1 MLTRP
6 SRLCV
11 TRTAGAGY
19 DGKDLWLDFI
29 STRKNQ
35 TITFLTDKIYTSRF
49 RAKFLNVIKL
59 PGVYGVKSKKWD
71 LAKFFDS
78 KNNFLTQDFP
88 VVSFPRF
95 SLPITPRAPLGR
107 SCEKR
112 LRTSQCQ
119 MTRGGGLVIWFC
131 SHAVCPAPKGDRFT
145 KGMILWFLEP

>member
-1 MLTRP
+1 MI
-6 SRLCV
+6 
-11 TRTAGAGY
+11 GFY
-19 DGKDLWLDFI
+19 LDSKKSGHHIFD
-29 STRKNQ
+29 RQN
-35 TITFLTDKIYTSRF
+35 TSRF
-49 RAKFLNVIKL
+49 LAKFLNVINL
-59 PGVYGVKSKKWD
+59 PGIYGVKSKKDD

-95 SLPITPRAPLGR
+95 SHPITPRAPLGR

-119 MTRGGGLVIWFC
+119 MTRGGELVIGFC
-131 SHAVCPAPKGDRFT
+131 SHAVCAARKGDRFT